1 MDFQRLFLTF
11 FYSGLSP
18 KAPGTVGTVAGLAL
32 GVVLLLFLPK
42 GTLFTAAL
50 ALFIVGVMETNK
62 YEAKHD
68 LHDPKEIVID
78 EVVGIWIVLA
88 MVPFEWIS
96 IALGFLFFPLYD
108 ILKPSVIGRVDRKVK
123 GGMGVMLDDVLAGFF
138 AGISVLIVINAY
150 AKLIAL

>member
-1 MDFQRLFLTF
+1 MDFQKLFLTF

-18 KAPGTVGTVAGLAL
+18 KAPGTVGTVAGLVV
-32 GVVLLLFLPK
+32 GVLLLFVLPK

-62 YEAKHD
+62 YEAKYET
-68 LHDPKEIVID
+68 HDPKEIVID

-88 MVPFEWIS
+88 MVPFDWIS
-96 IALGFLFFPLYD
+96 ILLGFLFFRLYD
-108 ILKPSVIGRVDRKVK
+108 IFKPSVIGRVDRKVK

-138 AGISVLIVINAY
+138 AGITVLVVINAY
-150 AKLIAL
+150 LKLSTL